1 VSDSPSNPPTTR
13 ADILQ
18 RESLTLL
25 APLVR
30 LLIAHGVAYPQFVQS
45 LKQVFLDAA
54 RDELAAEGKRATDS
68 ALSLLS
74 GVHRKDVRMMSRGAD
89 DEATERRPRKS
100 LSVAAEV
107 FARWANDPQWL
118 DANGQPLPLPIRAR
132 DGEASF
138 EMLAA
143 SISKDF
149 HARSVLE
156 ELVRLGVANVVG
168 DLVQINTSSFVPQ
181 DSFAE
186 MAYFLSHNVGNHLAA
201 AAANLRGKRGEP
213 AFLENSLAA
222 DQLSEE
228 SVASLHAMARNH
240 WNRTFRQMFSAASER
255 FEADRAARSGRRMRI
270 RFGTYFYA
278 EPDGPVPA
286 SARDAPDDPHRAQAD
301 PDEAGT
307 PPSDDAAGTAPDVVE
322 R

>member
-1 VSDSPSNPPTTR
+1 
-13 ADILQ
+13 
-18 RESLTLL
+18 LTVL

-30 LLIAHGVAYPQFVQS
+30 LLIANGVAYPQFVQS

-54 RDELAAEGKRATDS
+54 REELAAAGKRATDS
-68 ALSLLS
+68 AVSLLS
-74 GVHRKDVRMMSRGAD
+74 GLHRKDVRTMSRGD
-89 DEATERRPRKS
+89 DERVERRPRKS
-100 LSVAAEV
+100 LSIAAEV

-118 DANGQPLPLPIRAR
+118 DAGGEPLSLPIRAPA
-132 DGEASF
+132 GEPSF
-138 EMLAA
+138 ESLAA

-168 DLVQINTSSFVPQ
+168 ERVRVNASSFIPQ

-186 MAYFLSHNVGNHLAA
+186 MAYFLSHNVGSHLAA
-201 AAANLRGKRGEP
+201 AAANLRGNRGEP

-228 SVASLHAMARNH
+228 SVASLHALARSQ

-255 FEADRAARSGRRMRI
+255 FEADRTGRDEPRMRI

-278 EPDGPVPA
+278 EPDAPA
-286 SARDAPDDPHRAQAD
+286 PAAAAASTEASWQAPTDPDPAGAPARDSA
-301 PDEAGT
+301 T
-307 PPSDDAAGTAPDVVE
+307 GTAADAVE
-322 R
+322 S

>member
-1 VSDSPSNPPTTR
+1 MSDTPANVPSTR

-30 LLIAHGVAYPQFVQS
+30 LLIANGVAYPQFVQA

-54 RDELAAEGKRATDS
+54 RAELASEGKRPTDS

-74 GVHRKDVRMMSRGAD
+74 GVHRKDVRMMSRGGD
-89 DEATERRPRKS
+89 DDGVERRPRKS
-100 LSVAAEV
+100 LSIAAEV

-118 DANGQPLPLPIRAR
+118 DADGQPLTLPIRAA
-132 DGEASF
+132 DGEPSF
-138 EMLAA
+138 ENLAA

-156 ELVRLGVANVVG
+156 ELVRLGVAKVLGERVS
-168 DLVQINTSSFVPQ
+168 VNTSSFVPQ

-186 MAYFLSHNVGNHLAA
+186 MAYFLSHNVGSHLAA
-201 AAANLRGKRGEP
+201 AAANLRGNRAEP

-222 DQLSEE
+222 DQLSVD
-228 SVASLHAMARNH
+228 SVASLHALARNQ
-240 WNRTFRQMFSAASER
+240 WNRTFRQMFAAASER
-255 FEADRAARSGRRMRI
+255 FEADRTVHEGPRMKI

-278 EPDGPVPA
+278 EPDEPAPARVPA
-286 SARDAPDDPHRAQAD
+286 SPEPTWQTPAVPGGTASPREDGAAGIAPD
-301 PDEAGT
+301 
-307 PPSDDAAGTAPDVVE
+307 AAE